1 LSSSNAFNN
10 FTGGRWTPSRG
21 GATFG
26 DENPAQRGSN
36 IGTFQSSIA
45 DDVREAID
53 AAADAFRSWRKTTVA
68 ERQRYIAGFLNLL
81 KDSREEI
88 ARIVTLENGKTI
100 RESRAEVDSALVE
113 GGYHLQQTASFFE
126 QASQKRVGALTT
138 WTKLEPVGVVGII
151 SPWNFPMNVMCRKT
165 LPALLTGNTVVFKP
179 ATFTP
184 WSGVYMA
191 GLFERA
197 GLPPGVFNCVTGP
210 GSALGDV
217 IVTDPRIRAISFTGS
232 TAVGKKIQAKA
243 AANLTRTQLE
253 LGGKNALI
261 VMDDADLA
269 LALEAAV
276 TAGFSNAGQWCT
288 STSRVLLHQKIATP
302 FLDALVKRADD
313 MTVGDGLNESTDMG
327 PVAGAAQ
334 HADVTAAI
342 RQAISDGA
350 RIVAG
355 AARPKSRTA
364 SPESRAPS
372 PGPQAP
378 SPESRAASP
387 DGYFVRPTVLT
398 GVTPQMTA
406 FREEIFG
413 PVLAVCEFKSL
424 DEALALA
431 NDSMYGL
438 SSAIY
443 TTSAA
448 TAEAYVD
455 GIEAGLAHVNVHTGY
470 KEPSL
475 PFGGVKQSGAGLP
488 ENSETG
494 LEFFVDRKAV
504 YERFSSGT

>member
-1 LSSSNAFNN
+1 MQTFNN
-10 FTGGRWTPSRG
+10 FIAGRWTPSKND
-21 GATFG
+21 ATFG
-26 DENPAQRGSN
+26 DENPARRRSN
-36 IGTFQSSIA
+36 LGAFQSSTP

-53 AAADAFRSWRKTTVA
+53 AAADAFRAWRKTAVA
-68 ERQRYIAGFLNLL
+68 ERQRHIAEFLNLL
-81 KDSREEI
+81 RSSREEI

-113 GGYHLQQTASFFE
+113 GGYHLQQAAGFFDAPSLKPRSASSDRSTRE
-126 QASQKRVGALTT
+126 LTT
-138 WTKLEPVGVVGII
+138 WVKLEPIGVAGII

-191 GLFERA
+191 QLFERA
-197 GLPPGVFNCVTGP
+197 GLPAGVFNCVTGP
-210 GSALGDV
+210 GSSIGDA
-217 IVTDPRIRAISFTGS
+217 IVNDPRVRAISFTGS

-243 AANLTRTQLE
+243 AVNLTRTQLE

-261 VMDDADLA
+261 VMDDADLT
-269 LALEAAV
+269 LAIEAAI

-288 STSRVLLHQKIATP
+288 STSRVLLQKKIAAP
-302 FLDALVKRADD
+302 FLDALTARADA
-313 MTVGDGLNESTDMG
+313 MTVGDGMQESTDMG
-327 PVAGAAQ
+327 PVAGAQQ
-334 HADVTAAI
+334 HADICAAI
-342 RQAISDGA
+342 RQAAADGA
-350 RIVAG
+350 RIAAG
-355 AARPKSRTA
+355 NATVSA
-364 SPESRAPS
+364 
-372 PGPQAP
+372 
-378 SPESRAASP
+378 
-387 DGYFVRPTVLT
+387 DGYFVRPTVFT
-398 GVTPQMTA
+398 HVTPKMPA
-406 FREEIFG
+406 FRDEIFG
-413 PVLAVCEFKSL
+413 PVLAVCEFETL
-424 DEALALA
+424 DEALELA

-448 TAEAYVD
+448 TASAYVD

-475 PFGGVKQSGAGLP
+475 PFGGTKQSGAGLP

-504 YERFSSGT
+504 YERLPSGT